1 MDSGIVLKTLGRLL
15 IVEAVFLFIPLGLS
29 MYYQESDTMAF
40 LITIAI
46 TLIIGFALNFYKAE
60 RGGIVRYKEG
70 FMIVGIGWLLV
81 SIFGAI
87 PFLLAGTFD
96 TFIDAFFESV
106 SGFTTTGATVLIN
119 IEAQPHGILFWRG
132 FTHWLGGMGILV
144 FTLALL
150 PAMGLSIV
158 NIFRAESPGPSPGKL
173 VPKIAKTA
181 QLLYIIYFLIT
192 LLEIISLNIAGM
204 PLFDS
209 VTHAFATMGTGG
221 FSPKNLSVGAYN
233 MPSYEWII
241 IFFMFLAG
249 VNFSLYYDAFI
260 GNFKTLIN
268 DREFQFF
275 FIVTIVAIL
284 LITINIT
291 DSLENLSLSFRQAVF
306 QVVSIVS
313 TTGFTIL
320 DYSGWPGFSK
330 MLLYILMFFGGC
342 AGSTGGAIKHIR
354 ILIVFKYIK
363 RELYKLIHP
372 KSVISVKIGG
382 QNVPENVINN
392 VIAFVLIYVLIF
404 VSFSLILLTQN
415 MDLLSSTSA
424 VAATLGNIGPGFG
437 IVGPALNYSGLTNIT
452 KILLCLAMIL
462 GRLEIYTILILFT
475 PFFWKD

>member
-268 DREFQFF
+268 DRSIFLYSYHSCNSVNYDKYNRFPGKSLVILPSGCISGCFYCFNYRIFQLPDLPSWI
-275 FIVTIVAIL
+275 IVVGL
-284 LITINIT
+284 VL
-291 DSLENLSLSFRQAVF
+291 
-306 QVVSIVS
+306 
-313 TTGFTIL
+313 
-320 DYSGWPGFSK
+320 
-330 MLLYILMFFGGC
+330 
-342 AGSTGGAIKHIR
+342 
-354 ILIVFKYIK
+354 
-363 RELYKLIHP
+363 
-372 KSVISVKIGG
+372 VKC
-382 QNVPENVINN
+382 
-392 VIAFVLIYVLIF
+392 FCIF
-404 VSFSLILLTQN
+404 
-415 MDLLSSTSA
+415 
-424 VAATLGNIGPGFG
+424 
-437 IVGPALNYSGLTNIT
+437 
-452 KILLCLAMIL
+452 
-462 GRLEIYTILILFT
+462 
-475 PFFWKD
+475 